1 MALSK
6 YIMQPVVGRDVQRY
20 ASLELQKIER
30 AIATIIDE
38 VTKPLEWIDVT
49 YQNGWGTLVAPNFV
63 GAQYAKDISNRVYLR
78 GLMYNGAVGSPAFTL
93 PAGYRPAY
101 TNLFA
106 VISND
111 ALGKVDVKNNGDVTP
126 TLPSVFN
133 YVCLDQISFF
143 AEQ

>member
-1 MALSK
+1 
-6 YIMQPVVGRDVQRY
+6 MQPTVGRDMQRY
-20 ASLELQKIER
+20 ASNELQKIER
-30 AIATIIDE
+30 AIAGIIDG
-38 VTKPLEWIDVT
+38 VTTALDWSDVT
-49 YQNGWGTLVAPNFV
+49 YQSGWGTLVIPNFT
-63 GAQYAKDISNRVYLR
+63 GAQYAKDFRNRVYLR
-78 GLMYNGAVGSPAFTL
+78 GLIYNGAVGSPAFTL

-111 ALGKVDVKNNGDVTP
+111 ALGKVDVKANGEVTP